1 MNALP
6 LSDTSIDCLGLL
18 DVGRGLFPD
27 LTDAQGLR
35 VVGFTKSG
43 QIDPG
48 RRRRF
53 SGDAEIDELL
63 RREELDVQRL
73 RILADRLHGDL
84 MELVESIGA
93 VMLGTLLQIV

>member
-18 DVGRGLFPD
+18 DVGRGLFTYLSD
-27 LTDAQGLR
+27 TQRLR
-35 VVGFTKSG
+35 VVGFPQRS
-43 QIDPG
+43 QIDAG
-48 RRRRF
+48 RRCRF

-63 RREELDVQRL
+63 RREELYVQRL

-84 MELVESIGA
+84 MELVESVGA